1 MNLSLP
7 RRTVAL
13 GLLAGS
19 LALAGCGK
27 DDSSSGSSS
36 SGGSGSANAS
46 TQCPPADGSAQK
58 KQSFDDAP
66 PMCIDANKTYTATM
80 TTDVG
85 DVVITL
91 DAKKAPK
98 TVNNFVV
105 LSRYHFYD
113 GVSFHRVIPGFMA
126 QGGDPKGDGTG
137 GPGYTIEDEF
147 PQQGEYKEGS
157 IAMANTGQ
165 PNSGGSQFFI
175 VTGDSGTA
183 LPPQYTLFGQ
193 VSKGM
198 DVVKKIEADGNQD
211 GSQEGTPMKK
221 HTITSVKIEEK

>member
-7 RRTVAL
+7 HRTVAL

-198 DVVKKIEADGNQD
+198 DVVKEIEADGNQD
-211 GSQEGTPMKK
+211 GSQEGTPVKK